1 MPEAWIVE
9 AVRTPI
15 GKHGGALASVR
26 PDDLLAHALSALM
39 DRSGVPKEEVED
51 VYAGCANQAGE
62 DNRNVARMALLLAG
76 FPVEVAGCTVNR
88 LCGSGLEAVAQAAR
102 AIWAGEGKVYIGSGV
117 ESMSRAPYAVPKPE
131 RGFPTGNLVM
141 YDTTLG
147 WRFVNPKMQALYG
160 TESMG
165 ETAENL
171 AEMYKIPREEQDR
184 FALLS
189 HQKAVRAW
197 DEGRFQDEVV
207 PVPVKRGKEEILV
220 EQDEGP
226 RRDTSLEKLAA
237 LRPVFREG
245 GTVTAGNSSPLN
257 DGAAAVLLV
266 SDDYAKAH
274 GLRPLARVRAIAVA
288 GVPPRIMGIGPVPA
302 TRKALERAGLSLSDL
317 GLIELNEAF
326 AAQSLAVLREWGL
339 DMEDPRLNPNGG
351 AIWGPHP
358 HHPGPRDEAAKGP
371 VRPRHHVHRRGPGH
385 RRGGGRNGLSLRPLP
400 SPGAEGGSLAIL
412 CFYSRFHPLVK
423 YISTPGRTCPRSQRS
438 RGSTKA
444 GLAYPPRLPLSARS
458 TRGLPEGGTWT
469 PPRGAGSESPSP
481 PGTSGPKSSTPTR
494 SARATRKGPEQRA
507 LKASPAN
514 WGPGRRRRRKASGS
528 GRWGKALPGR
538 TGRSAS
544 RPRTSPALKGLPIL
558 PRRSGEAEP
567 RKGRTSRP
575 PATAR

>member
-1 MPEAWIVE
+1 MPEARIVE

-102 AIWAGEGKVYIGSGV
+102 AIWAGEGRVYIGGGV

-160 TESMG
+160 TETMG

-171 AEMYKIPREEQDR
+171 AEMYGIRREEQDR

-197 DEGRFQDEVV
+197 DEGRFKDEVV
-207 PVPVKRGKEEILV
+207 PVPARRGKEEVLV

-274 GLRPLARVRAIAVA
+274 GLRPLARIRAIAVA

-302 TRKALERAGLSLSDL
+302 TRKALERAGLSFSDL

-339 DMEDPRLNPNGG
+339 SMEDQRLNPNGG
-351 AIWGPHP
+351 AIALG
-358 HHPGPRDEAAKGP
+358 
-371 VRPRHHVHRRGPGH
+371 
-385 RRGGGRNGLSLRPLP
+385 
-400 SPGAEGGSLAIL
+400 
-412 CFYSRFHPLVK
+412 HPLGA
-423 YISTPGRTCPRSQRS
+423 SG
-438 RGSTKA
+438 
-444 GLAYPPRLPLSARS
+444 ARIL
-458 TRGLPEGGTWT
+458 TTLVHEM
-469 PPRGAGSESPSP
+469 
-481 PGTSGPKSSTPTR
+481 
-494 SARATRKGPEQRA
+494 
-507 LKASPAN
+507 
-514 WGPGRRRRRKASGS
+514 RRRKVQF
-528 GRWGKALPGR
+528 
-538 TGRSAS
+538 
-544 RPRTSPALKGLPIL
+544 GL
-558 PRRSGEAEP
+558 
-567 RKGRTSRP
+567 
-575 PATAR
+575 ATMCIGVGQGIAVVVEGMG

>member
-26 PDDLLAHALSALM
+26 PDDLLAHALSVLV

-171 AEMYKIPREEQDR
+171 AEMYGIRREEQDR

-197 DEGRFQDEVV
+197 EEGRFQDEVV

-302 TRKALERAGLSLSDL
+302 TRKALERAGLSFSDL

-326 AAQSLAVLREWGL
+326 AAQALAVLREWSL
-339 DMEDPRLNPNGG
+339 SMEDQRLNPNGG
-351 AIWGPHP
+351 AIALG
-358 HHPGPRDEAAKGP
+358 
-371 VRPRHHVHRRGPGH
+371 
-385 RRGGGRNGLSLRPLP
+385 
-400 SPGAEGGSLAIL
+400 
-412 CFYSRFHPLVK
+412 HPLGA
-423 YISTPGRTCPRSQRS
+423 SG
-438 RGSTKA
+438 
-444 GLAYPPRLPLSARS
+444 ARIL
-458 TRGLPEGGTWT
+458 TTLVHEM
-469 PPRGAGSESPSP
+469 
-481 PGTSGPKSSTPTR
+481 
-494 SARATRKGPEQRA
+494 
-507 LKASPAN
+507 
-514 WGPGRRRRRKASGS
+514 RRRKVQF
-528 GRWGKALPGR
+528 
-538 TGRSAS
+538 
-544 RPRTSPALKGLPIL
+544 GL
-558 PRRSGEAEP
+558 
-567 RKGRTSRP
+567 
-575 PATAR
+575 ATMCIGVGQGIAVVVEGMG